1 MKRWLRSWRGPCLLL
16 PLLWAAGDARAHP
29 GQEEAQLKA
38 AFIYRFA
45 QFTQWPPPPPGR
57 EFNYC
62 VAGDRELQD
71 AMRVV
76 AQKPMG
82 QAAGRVLVLGSPA
95 EAGPC
100 HVLVLGFAGRQ
111 ELQLWLDALADSP
124 LLVVGA
130 SAEAFRAGAIIALVL
145 EPNGMAFRINHSEAK
160 RRGLMLSSQMLKLAR
175 EVK

>member
-1 MKRWLRSWRGPCLLL
+1 MRRRLSAWRGLCLLISL
-16 PLLWAAGDARAHP
+16 FCSAGATWAHP

-82 QAAGRVLVLGSPA
+82 QAAGRVLVLGSPT